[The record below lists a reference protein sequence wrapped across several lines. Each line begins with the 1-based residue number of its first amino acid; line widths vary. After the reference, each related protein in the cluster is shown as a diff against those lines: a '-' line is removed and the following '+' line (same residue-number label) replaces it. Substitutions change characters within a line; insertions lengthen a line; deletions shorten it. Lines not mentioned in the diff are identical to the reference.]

1 VHKVRLYYNSLI
13 RVYMDREVQCIKCGR
28 FAFVNPRIASVTGE
42 RSIRSCFNVDIWI
55 CIEHVEEW
63 K

>member
-1 VHKVRLYYNSLI
+1 MHEVTLYYYSLF

-28 FAFVNPRIASVTGE
+28 FAFVKPRIVSVTGE
-42 RSIRSCFNVDIWI
+42 RSIRSCRTADIWI